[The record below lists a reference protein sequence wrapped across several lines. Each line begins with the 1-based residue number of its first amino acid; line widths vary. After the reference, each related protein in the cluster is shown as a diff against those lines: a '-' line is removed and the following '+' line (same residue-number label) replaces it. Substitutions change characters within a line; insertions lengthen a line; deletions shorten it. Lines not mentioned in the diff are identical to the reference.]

1 MFKKGGVKYK
11 VTLVFEDCSGL
22 DDDKF
27 VCLTWKR
34 GKKKENQGETKAV
47 KVTDTIANWN
57 ETFVIPNCTLFRLSK
72 GGYEEK
78 PILFTLNQVSD
89 PSAKKP
95 KKTPV
100 SATETFNLA
109 ECMKEETQSKY
120 INIRPHPSLKKSS
133 MTKYCLSF
141 TIKAEL
147 IMEYINTTIINLY
160 IK

>member
-11 VTLVFEDCSGL
+11 FTLLFENCSGL

-27 VCLTWKR
+27 INLSWKR

-57 ETFVIPNCTLFRLSK
+57 ETFVIPNCTLFRTSK

-78 PILFTLNQVSD
+78 PILFTMNQVSD
-89 PSAKKP
+89 PTAKKP

-100 SATETFNLA
+100 SVTEKLNLA
-109 ECMKEETQSKY
+109 DYAREGTQSKY
-120 INIRPHPSLKKSS
+120 INIKPHPSLKRSS

-141 TIKAEL
+141 VITSEL
-147 IMEYINTTIINLY
+147 IME
-160 IK
+160 